1 MAIDVIYHVKWSVWK
16 FFPLQL
22 LDDTGPC
29 IFGKRRGELKVL
41 MANAEPGPDTKV
53 VDICNLMPLAL
64 LLFFRGFFMI
74 KFRTPSRQAFAV
86 FFAHLRRLKQN
97 SSNMEKSAK
106 TDIVQENDLHR
117 CQGADLTSICDSGL
131 CDLLGRYDPT

>member
-1 MAIDVIYHVKWSVWK
+1 M
-16 FFPLQL
+16 QL

-53 VDICNLMPLAL
+53 VDICNLMPFAVAASAL
-64 LLFFRGFFMI
+64 LSWIFHDQ
-74 KFRTPSRQAFAV
+74 FRTPSRQAFAV